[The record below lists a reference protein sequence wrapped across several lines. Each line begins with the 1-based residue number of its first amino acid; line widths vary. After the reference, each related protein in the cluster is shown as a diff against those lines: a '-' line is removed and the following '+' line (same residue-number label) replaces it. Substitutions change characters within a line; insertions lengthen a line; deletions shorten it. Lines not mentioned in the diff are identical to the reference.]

1 MTKLNQPY
9 GIGLDIGSNSIGFA
23 VVDANSHLLRLKGE
37 TAIGAR
43 LFREGQS
50 AAKRRGYRTTRR
62 RLSRTR
68 WRLQF
73 LRDFFAPHITK
84 IDPDFF
90 LRQKY
95 SEISPKD
102 KERFKYEKRLFND
115 RTDAEFYEAY
125 PSMYHLRLRLMT
137 DTSQADPREIFLA
150 IHHILKSRGHFLTS
164 GDAKSFNTNEVNL
177 KHIFP
182 ALTEAYARVYPDLGL
197 TFDLAQVAD
206 FKAKLLDEQATP
218 SDTQKE
224 LVNLLLSSD
233 GEKEIVKKRKQVLTE
248 FAKAVTGLKT
258 KFNLALGTEVDEV
271 DASKWQF
278 SMGQLDD
285 NWSNI
290 EASVTDQAA
299 DIFEQIQELYRARLL
314 NGIVP
319 AGMSLSQA
327 KVADYEQHKEDLE
340 LFKTYLTKLN
350 DHELAKKIRRL
361 YDRYIDGD
369 DAKPFLREAFV
380 KALTKE
386 VMAHPNEV
394 SERLL
399 NRMEQANFMPKQR
412 TKANGAIPVQLQ
424 QRELDQI
431 IATQSKYYDWLAAP
445 NPVEAHRGKM
455 PYQLDELLN
464 FRVPYYVGP
473 LITPKEQAKSGEN
486 VFAWMIRKDPSG
498 NITPYNFEEKV
509 DREASANMFIQ
520 RMKTT
525 DTYLIGEDVLPKQS
539 LLYQKY
545 EVLNELNN
553 VQIDSKPITTEQKKR
568 LIREVFERH
577 SSVTIKQVA
586 ENLVAHGDFAK
597 RPEIR
602 GLADEKRFLS
612 SLSTYH
618 QLKGILHE
626 AIDDP
631 TKLHD
636 IENIIMWSTVF
647 EDKEIFKNKLTEIS
661 WLDQGTINKLVDNK
675 RYRGWG
681 QFSRKLLDGLK
692 LGNGHTVIQELMLHS
707 NNLMQILTMDET
719 LKEKI
724 AELNQE
730 NLKNDGVEDAINAA
744 YTSPSNKK
752 ALRQVLRVVEDIK
765 RAANGQDPS
774 WLYIETADGA
784 GTAGKRTQSRQ
795 KQIQTVYANV
805 AQELIDSAVRGE
817 LEDKIADKAS
827 FTDRLVLYFM
837 QGGRDIYTGAPL
849 NIDQL
854 SHYDIDHI
862 LPQSL
867 IKDDSLDNRVLV
879 NATINREKNDV
890 FASTLFA
897 SKMSSTWRKWHEA
910 GLISGRK
917 LRNLM
922 LGPDEI
928 DGFARGFVARQLVE
942 TRQIIK
948 LTEQIAAARY
958 PNTKIIAVKAG
969 LSHQLR
975 EELNFPKNRDVN
987 HYHHAFDA
995 FLAARIGTYLLK
1007 RYPKLAP
1014 FFTYGE
1020 FSKVDVKKFREFN
1033 FIGALTHAK
1042 KNIVAKDTG
1051 EIVWDKE
1058 RDIQELDR
1066 IYNFKRML
1074 MTHEV
1079 HFDTADL
1086 FDQTIYAAKDSKER
1100 GGRMNLIPKKLGYLT
1115 GIYGGYQT
1123 ERGSY
1128 VSIIRTFK
1136 KGEPVYKVVNIL
1148 TSDLSLLS
1156 EKEKVSKTLAD
1167 TYLKELIAKK
1177 LSKGKSGKNIA
1188 SEPFEIVL
1196 PRVGKDSL
1204 FKNKKYGLFL
1214 IGSATELHNYQ
1225 ELWLPRNDQLLIKR
1239 IQARQIEESKADY
1252 ELTRIYRNISWQVDH
1267 YFRLYKIRKFAEKLQ
1282 ASVDDFAG
1290 LPVYKNETS
1299 DGKVEVLASVLKRL
1313 NGAADKGKTNPT
1325 TVKLQSDFGR
1335 TLLTNGIVLEDD
1347 SSIVYQSP
1355 TGLFKRSVKLVDL

>member
-50 AAKRRGYRTTRR
+50 AAERRESRTTRR

-68 WRLQF
+68 WRLSF

-102 KERFKYEKRLFND
+102 KDRFKYEKRLFND
-115 RTDAEFYEAY
+115 RTDAEFYEDY
-125 PSMYHLRLRLMT
+125 PSMYHLRLHLMT
-137 DTSQADPREIFLA
+137 HTHKADPREIFLA
-150 IHHILKSRGHFLTS
+150 IHHILKSRGHFLTP
-164 GDAKSFNTNEVNL
+164 GAAKDFNTDKVDLED
-177 KHIFP
+177 IFP
-182 ALTEAYARVYPDLGL
+182 ALTEAYAQVYPDLEL
-197 TFDLAQVAD
+197 TFDLAKADD

-218 SDTQKE
+218 SDTQKA

-248 FAKAVTGLKT
+248 FAKAITGLKT
-258 KFNLALGTEVDEV
+258 KFNLALGTEVDEA
-271 DASKWQF
+271 DASNWQF

-285 NWSNI
+285 KWSNI
-290 EASVTDQAA
+290 ETSMTDQGTE
-299 DIFEQIQELYRARLL
+299 IFEQIQEHYRARLL

-327 KVADYEQHKEDLE
+327 KVADYGQHKEDLE
-340 LFKTYLTKLN
+340 LFKTYLKKLN
-350 DHELAKKIRRL
+350 DHELAKTIRGL
-361 YDRYIDGD
+361 YDRYINGD
-369 DAKPFLREAFV
+369 DAKPFLREDFV

-386 VMAHPNEV
+386 VTAHPNEV
-394 SERLL
+394 SEQLL
-399 NRMEQANFMPKQR
+399 NRMGQANFMLKQR

-431 IATQSKYYDWLAAP
+431 IANQSKYYDWLAKP
-445 NPVEAHRGKM
+445 NPVEKHRASK
-455 PYQLDELLN
+455 PYQLDELLT
-464 FRVPYYVGP
+464 FRIPYYVGP
-473 LITPKEQAKSGEN
+473 LITPKEQAESREN

-498 NITPYNFEEKV
+498 NITPYNFDEKV
-509 DREASANMFIQ
+509 DCPASANMFIQ
-520 RMKTT
+520 RMKNT
-525 DTYLIGEDVLPKQS
+525 DTYLIGEDVLPKRS

-553 VQIDSKPITTEQKKR
+553 VSIDGRRLCADQKQR

-618 QLKGILHE
+618 QLKKILHE

-631 TKLHD
+631 TKEHD
-636 IENIIMWSTVF
+636 IENIITWSTVF
-647 EDKEIFKNKLTEIS
+647 EDAAIFKTELAKIS
-661 WLDQGTINKLVDNK
+661 WLDSDTIKALSNI

-692 LGNGHTVIQELMLHS
+692 LGNGHTVIQELMLS
-707 NNLMQILTMDET
+707 NHNLMQILTDET
-719 LKEKI
+719 LKTTM
-724 AELNQE
+724 AELNQDK
-730 NLKNDGVEDAINAA
+730 LKADDIEDVINDA

-765 RAANGQDPS
+765 HAANGQDPS
-774 WLYIETADGA
+774 WLYIETADGP

-795 KQIQTVYANV
+795 KQIQTVYANA

-879 NATINREKNDV
+879 NATINREKNNV

-897 SKMSSTWRKWHEA
+897 SKMAATWRKWHEA

-922 LGPDEI
+922 LRPDEI
-928 DGFARGFVARQLVE
+928 DKFAHGFVARQLVE

-948 LTEQIAAARY
+948 LTEQIAAAQY

-975 EELNFPKNRDVN
+975 EELDFPKNRDVN

-1020 FSKVDVKKFREFN
+1020 FAKVDVKKFREFN

-1074 MTHEV
+1074 ITHEV
-1079 HFDTADL
+1079 YFETADL
-1086 FDQTIYAAKDSKER
+1086 FKQTIYAAKDSKER
-1100 GGRMNLIPKKLGYLT
+1100 GGSKQLIPKKQGYPT
-1115 GIYGGYQT
+1115 QVYGGYT
-1123 ERGSY
+1123 RENTAY
-1128 VSIIRTFK
+1128 LAVVKTVEK
-1136 KGEPVYKVVNIL
+1136 KADVYRVVRIA
-1148 TSDLSLLS
+1148 TSQ
-1156 EKEKVSKTLAD
+1156 VAA
-1167 TYLKELIAKK
+1167 LKEARAQSTVKERELLKK
-1177 LSKGKSGKNIA
+1177 FLTTKFTKIGKNGKKAIT
-1188 SEPFEIVL
+1188 PFDIVI
-1196 PRVGKDSL
+1196 PRVPREQL
-1204 FKNKKYGLFL
+1204 FHNKRYGFFMVNSDTLM
-1214 IGSATELHNYQ
+1214 HNYQ
-1225 ELWLPRNDQLLIKR
+1225 ELWMSRSDQQILSKLVKSAKTVENGQVGRLFENIVEQINKYFPLYDINQFRKKLDQSKDIFSKLPLEGNGTTSGKRETIQNILTGAGTGAKNGDLKNLGIKTPFGF
-1239 IQARQIEESKADY
+1239 
-1252 ELTRIYRNISWQVDH
+1252 LQVP
-1267 YFRLYKIRKFAEKLQ
+1267 
-1282 ASVDDFAG
+1282 S
-1290 LPVYKNETS
+1290 
-1299 DGKVEVLASVLKRL
+1299 
-1313 NGAADKGKTNPT
+1313 
-1325 TVKLQSDFGR
+1325 
-1335 TLLTNGIVLEDD
+1335 GIVLDD
-1347 SSIVYQSP
+1347 DTTLIYQSP
-1355 TGLFKRSVKLVDL
+1355 TGMLNRIVRLSEL

>member
-50 AAKRRGYRTTRR
+50 AAERRESRTTRR

-68 WRLQF
+68 WRLSF

-102 KERFKYEKRLFND
+102 KDRFKYEKRLFND
-115 RTDAEFYEAY
+115 RTDAEFYEDY
-125 PSMYHLRLRLMT
+125 PSMYHLRLHLMT
-137 DTSQADPREIFLA
+137 HTHKADPREIFLA
-150 IHHILKSRGHFLTS
+150 IHHILKSRGHFLTP
-164 GDAKSFNTNEVNL
+164 GAAKDFNTDKVDLED
-177 KHIFP
+177 IFP
-182 ALTEAYARVYPDLGL
+182 ALTEAYAQVYPDLEL
-197 TFDLAQVAD
+197 TFDLAKADD

-218 SDTQKE
+218 SDTQKA

-248 FAKAVTGLKT
+248 FAKAITGLKT
-258 KFNLALGTEVDEV
+258 KFNLALGTEVDEA
-271 DASKWQF
+271 DASNWQF

-285 NWSNI
+285 KWSNI
-290 EASVTDQAA
+290 ETSMTDQGTE
-299 DIFEQIQELYRARLL
+299 IFEQIQEHYRARLL

-327 KVADYEQHKEDLE
+327 KVADYGQHKEDLE
-340 LFKTYLTKLN
+340 LFKTYLKKLN
-350 DHELAKKIRRL
+350 DHELAKTIRGL
-361 YDRYIDGD
+361 YDRYINGD
-369 DAKPFLREAFV
+369 DAKPFLREDFV

-386 VMAHPNEV
+386 VTAHPNEV
-394 SERLL
+394 SEQLL
-399 NRMEQANFMPKQR
+399 NRMGQANFMLKQR

-431 IATQSKYYDWLAAP
+431 IANQSKYYDWLAKP
-445 NPVEAHRGKM
+445 NPVEKHRASK
-455 PYQLDELLN
+455 PYQLDELLT
-464 FRVPYYVGP
+464 FRIPYYVGP
-473 LITPKEQAKSGEN
+473 LITPKEQAESREN

-498 NITPYNFEEKV
+498 NITPYNFDEKV
-509 DREASANMFIQ
+509 DCPASANMFIQ
-520 RMKTT
+520 RMKNT
-525 DTYLIGEDVLPKQS
+525 DTYLIGEDVLPKRS

-553 VQIDSKPITTEQKKR
+553 VSIDGRRLGADQKQR

-618 QLKGILHE
+618 QLKKILHE

-631 TKLHD
+631 TKEHD
-636 IENIIMWSTVF
+636 IENIITWSTVF
-647 EDKEIFKNKLTEIS
+647 EDAAIFKTELAKIS
-661 WLDQGTINKLVDNK
+661 WLDSDTIKALSNI

-692 LGNGHTVIQELMLHS
+692 LGNGHTVIQELMLS
-707 NNLMQILTMDET
+707 NHNLMQILTDET
-719 LKEKI
+719 LKTTM
-724 AELNQE
+724 AELNQDK
-730 NLKNDGVEDAINAA
+730 LKADDIEDVINDA

-765 RAANGQDPS
+765 HAANGQDPS
-774 WLYIETADGA
+774 WLYIETADGP

-795 KQIQTVYANV
+795 KQIQTVYANA

-879 NATINREKNDV
+879 NATINREKNNV

-897 SKMSSTWRKWHEA
+897 SKMAATWRKWHEA

-922 LGPDEI
+922 LRPDEI
-928 DGFARGFVARQLVE
+928 DKFAHGFVARQLVE

-948 LTEQIAAARY
+948 LTEKIAAAQY

-975 EELNFPKNRDVN
+975 EELDFPKNRDVN

-1020 FSKVDVKKFREFN
+1020 FAKVDVKKFREFN

-1074 MTHEV
+1074 ITHEV
-1079 HFDTADL
+1079 YFETADL
-1086 FDQTIYAAKDSKER
+1086 FKQTIYAAKDSKER
-1100 GGRMNLIPKKLGYLT
+1100 GGSKQLIPKKQGYPT
-1115 GIYGGYQT
+1115 QVYGGYTRENTAYLAVVKTVEKKADVYRVVRIATSQVAALKGARAQST
-1123 ERGSY
+1123 VKERELL
-1128 VSIIRTFK
+1128 K
-1136 KGEPVYKVVNIL
+1136 KFL
-1148 TSDLSLLS
+1148 TT
-1156 EKEKVSKTLAD
+1156 KFTK
-1167 TYLKELIAKK
+1167 I
-1177 LSKGKSGKNIA
+1177 GKNGKKAIT
-1188 SEPFEIVL
+1188 PFDIVI
-1196 PRVGKDSL
+1196 PRVPREQL
-1204 FKNKKYGLFL
+1204 FHNKRYGFFMVNSDTLM
-1214 IGSATELHNYQ
+1214 HNYQ
-1225 ELWLPRNDQLLIKR
+1225 ELWMSRSDKQILSKLVKSAKTVENGQVGRLFENIVEQINKYFPLYDINQFRKKLDQSKDIFSKLPLEGNGTTSGKRETIQNILTGAGTGAKNGDLKNLGIKTPFGF
-1239 IQARQIEESKADY
+1239 
-1252 ELTRIYRNISWQVDH
+1252 LQVP
-1267 YFRLYKIRKFAEKLQ
+1267 
-1282 ASVDDFAG
+1282 S
-1290 LPVYKNETS
+1290 
-1299 DGKVEVLASVLKRL
+1299 
-1313 NGAADKGKTNPT
+1313 
-1325 TVKLQSDFGR
+1325 
-1335 TLLTNGIVLEDD
+1335 GIVLDD
-1347 SSIVYQSP
+1347 DTTLIYQSP
-1355 TGLFKRSVKLVDL
+1355 TGMLNRIVRLSEL

>member
-150 IHHILKSRGHFLTS
+150 IHHILKSRGYFLTP
-164 GDAKSFNTNEVNL
+164 GDAKDFNTDAVNL
-177 KHIFP
+177 GDVFRD
-182 ALTEAYARVYPDLGL
+182 LTEAYAQVYPDLEL
-197 TFDLAQVAD
+197 TFDSAQADD

-218 SDTQKE
+218 SDTQKA
-224 LVNLLLSSD
+224 LVNLLLRSD

-248 FAKAVTGLKT
+248 FAKAITGLKT
-258 KFNLALGTEVDEV
+258 KFNLALGTEVDEA

-290 EASVTDQAA
+290 EASMTDQGTE
-299 DIFEQIQELYRARLL
+299 IFEQIQDLYRARLL

-327 KVADYEQHKEDLE
+327 KVADYEQHKKDLE
-340 LFKTYLTKLN
+340 LFKTYLMKL
-350 DHELAKKIRRL
+350 DDRELAKTIRGL
-361 YDRYIDGD
+361 YNRYIDGD
-369 DAKPFLREAFV
+369 DGKPVLREDFV

-394 SERLL
+394 SEQLL
-399 NRMEQANFMPKQR
+399 NRTKQANFMLKQR
-412 TKANGAIPVQLQ
+412 IKANGAIPVQLQ

-431 IATQSKYYDWLAAP
+431 IANQCHYYHWLAEP
-445 NPVEAHRGKM
+445 NPVEAHRGSK
-455 PYQLDELLN
+455 PYQLDELLT
-464 FRVPYYVGP
+464 FRIPYYVGP
-473 LITPKEQAKSGEN
+473 LITPKEQAESREN

-498 NITPYNFEEKV
+498 NITPYNFDEKV
-509 DREASANMFIQ
+509 DCTASANMFIQ
-520 RMKTT
+520 RMKNT
-525 DTYLIGEDVLPKQS
+525 DTYLIGEDVLPKRS

-553 VQIDSKPITTEQKKR
+553 VRIDGRRLGADQKQR

-618 QLKGILHE
+618 QLKKILHE

-631 TKLHD
+631 TKEHD
-636 IENIIMWSTVF
+636 IENIITWSTVF
-647 EDKEIFKNKLTEIS
+647 EDAAIFKTELAKIS
-661 WLDQGTINKLVDNK
+661 WLDSDTIKALSNI

-692 LGNGHTVIQELMLHS
+692 LGNGHTVIQELMLS
-707 NNLMQILTMDET
+707 NHNLMQILTDEA
-719 LKEKI
+719 LKTTM
-724 AELNQE
+724 AELNQDK
-730 NLKNDGVEDAINAA
+730 LKADDIEDVINDA

-765 RAANGQDPS
+765 HAANGQDPS
-774 WLYIETADGA
+774 WLYIETADGP

-795 KQIQTVYANV
+795 KQIQTVYANA

-854 SHYDIDHI
+854 IHYDIDHI

-879 NATINREKNDV
+879 NATINREKNNV
-890 FASTLFA
+890 FTSTLFA
-897 SKMSSTWRKWHEA
+897 SKMAATWRKWHEA
-910 GLISGRK
+910 GSISGRK

-922 LGPDEI
+922 LRPDEI
-928 DGFARGFVARQLVE
+928 DKFAHGFVARQLVE

-948 LTEQIAAARY
+948 LTEQIAAAQY

-975 EELNFPKNRDVN
+975 EELDFPKNRDVN

-1020 FSKVDVKKFREFN
+1020 FAKVDVKKLREFN
-1033 FIGALTHAK
+1033 FIGALKHAK

-1058 RDIQELDR
+1058 HDIQELDR

-1074 MTHEV
+1074 ITHEV
-1079 HFDTADL
+1079 HFETADL

-1136 KGEPVYKVVNIL
+1136 KEDPVYKVVNIS
-1148 TSDLSLLS
+1148 TADVSLLA
-1156 EKEKVSKTLAD
+1156 EKERVSEDLAD
-1167 TYLKELIAKK
+1167 MYLKELIAKK
-1177 LSKGKSGKNIA
+1177 LAKGKSGKNFA

-1214 IGSATELHNYQ
+1214 IESATELHNYQ

-1239 IQARQIEESKADY
+1239 VQTHQIEESKADY
-1252 ELTRIYRNISWQVDH
+1252 ELTRMYRNIAGQVDH
-1267 YFRLYKIRKFAEKLQ
+1267 YFRLYKIRKFAGKLQ

-1290 LPVYKNETS
+1290 LPVYKNEIT
-1299 DGKVEVLASVLKRL
+1299 DGKVEVLMALLKKL
-1313 NGAADKGKTNPT
+1313 NGAISKGKTNLT

-1335 TLLTNGIVLEDD
+1335 TLLTKGIVLEDD
-1347 SSIVYQSP
+1347 SSIIYQSP
-1355 TGLFKRSVKLVDL
+1355 TGLFERSIKLADL

>member
-23 VVDANSHLLRLKGE
+23 VVDTNSHLLRLKGE

-50 AAKRRGYRTTRR
+50 AADRRGSRTTRR

-68 WRLQF
+68 WRLSF

-102 KERFKYEKRLFND
+102 KDRFKYEKRLFND
-115 RTDAEFYEAY
+115 RTDAEFYEDY
-125 PSMYHLRLRLMT
+125 PSMYHLRLHLMT
-137 DTSQADPREIFLA
+137 HTHKADPREIFLA
-150 IHHILKSRGHFLTS
+150 IHHILKSRGHFLTP
-164 GDAKSFNTNEVNL
+164 GAAKDFNTDKVDLED
-177 KHIFP
+177 IFP
-182 ALTEAYARVYPDLGL
+182 ALTEAYAQVYPDLEL
-197 TFDLAQVAD
+197 TFDLAKADD

-218 SDTQKE
+218 SDTQKA
-224 LVNLLLSSD
+224 LVKLLLSSD

-248 FAKAVTGLKT
+248 FAKAITGLKT
-258 KFNLALGTEVDEV
+258 KFNLALGTEVDEA
-271 DASKWQF
+271 DASNWQF

-285 NWSNI
+285 KWSNI
-290 EASVTDQAA
+290 ETSMTDQGTE
-299 DIFEQIQELYRARLL
+299 IFEQIQELYRARLL

-327 KVADYEQHKEDLE
+327 KVADYGQHKEDLE
-340 LFKTYLTKLN
+340 LFKTYLKKLN
-350 DHELAKKIRRL
+350 DHELAKTIRGL
-361 YDRYIDGD
+361 YDRYINGD
-369 DAKPFLREAFV
+369 DAKPFLREDFV

-386 VMAHPNEV
+386 VTAHPNEV
-394 SERLL
+394 SEQLL
-399 NRMEQANFMPKQR
+399 NRMGQANFMLKQR

-431 IATQSKYYDWLAAP
+431 IANQSKYYDWLAKP
-445 NPVEAHRGKM
+445 NPVEKHRASK
-455 PYQLDELLN
+455 PYQLDELLT
-464 FRVPYYVGP
+464 FRIPYYVGP
-473 LITPKEQAKSGEN
+473 LITPKQQAESGEN
-486 VFAWMIRKDPSG
+486 VFAWMVRKNPSG
-498 NITPYNFEEKV
+498 NITPYNFDEKV
-509 DREASANMFIQ
+509 DREASANTFIQ

-525 DTYLIGEDVLPKQS
+525 DTYLIDEDVLPKQS

-553 VQIDSKPITTEQKKR
+553 VRINNEALSTDQKQR
-568 LIREVFERH
+568 LIHEVFERH
-577 SSVTIKQVA
+577 SSVTIKQVVD
-586 ENLVAHGDFAK
+586 NLVAHGDFAQ

-618 QLKGILHE
+618 QLKEILHG
-626 AIDDP
+626 AIDDS

-636 IENIIMWSTVF
+636 IENIITWSTVF
-647 EDKEIFKNKLTEIS
+647 EDAAIFKTKLAEID
-661 WLDQGTINKLVDNK
+661 WLDPATIKKLSNI

-692 LGNGHTVIQELMLHS
+692 LGNGHTVIQELMLS
-707 NNLMQILTMDET
+707 NHNLMQILADET
-719 LKEKI
+719 LKETMT
-724 AELNQE
+724 ELNQDK
-730 NLKNDGVEDAINAA
+730 LKTDDIEDVINDA

-765 RAANGQDPS
+765 HAANGQDPS
-774 WLYIETADGA
+774 WLYIETADGT

-795 KQIQTVYANV
+795 KQIQTVYANA

-879 NATINREKNDV
+879 NATINREKNNV

-897 SKMSSTWRKWHEA
+897 SKMAATWRKWHEA

-922 LGPDEI
+922 LRPDET
-928 DGFARGFVARQLVE
+928 DKFAHGFVARQLVE

-948 LTEQIAAARY
+948 LTEQIAAAQY

-975 EELNFPKNRDVN
+975 EELDFPKNRDVN

-1020 FSKVDVKKFREFN
+1020 FAKVDVKKFREFN

-1042 KNIVAKDTG
+1042 KNIIAKDTG

-1074 MTHEV
+1074 ITHEV
-1079 HFDTADL
+1079 HFETADL

-1100 GGRMNLIPKKLGYLT
+1100 GGRMSLIPKKLGYLT

-1136 KGEPVYKVVNIL
+1136 KGETIYKVVNIL
-1148 TSDLSLLS
+1148 TADVSLLS

-1167 TYLKELIAKK
+1167 IYLKELIAKK

-1214 IGSATELHNYQ
+1214 IESATELHNYQ

-1252 ELTRIYRNISWQVDH
+1252 ELTRMYRNIAWQVDH

-1282 ASVDDFAG
+1282 ASVEDFAG

-1313 NGAADKGKTNPT
+1313 NGAADKGRTNPT

>member
-50 AAKRRGYRTTRR
+50 AADRRGSRTTRR

-68 WRLQF
+68 WRLSF

-102 KERFKYEKRLFND
+102 KDKFKYEKRLFND
-115 RTDAEFYEAY
+115 RTDAEFYEDY
-125 PSMYHLRLRLMT
+125 PSMYHLRLHLMT
-137 DTSQADPREIFLA
+137 HTHKADPREIFLA
-150 IHHILKSRGHFLTS
+150 IHHILKSRGHFLTP
-164 GDAKSFNTNEVNL
+164 GAAKDFNTDKVDLED
-177 KHIFP
+177 IFP
-182 ALTEAYARVYPDLGL
+182 ALTEAYAQVYPDLEL
-197 TFDLAQVAD
+197 TFDLAKADD

-218 SDTQKE
+218 SDTQKA

-248 FAKAVTGLKT
+248 FAKAITGLKT
-258 KFNLALGTEVDEV
+258 KFNLALGTEVDEA
-271 DASKWQF
+271 DASNWQF

-285 NWSNI
+285 KWSNI
-290 EASVTDQAA
+290 ETSMTDQGTE
-299 DIFEQIQELYRARLL
+299 IFEQIQELYRARLL

-327 KVADYEQHKEDLE
+327 KVADYGQHKEDLE
-340 LFKTYLTKLN
+340 LFKTYLKKLN
-350 DHELAKKIRRL
+350 DHELAKTIRGL
-361 YDRYIDGD
+361 YDRYINGD
-369 DAKPFLREAFV
+369 DAKPFLREDFV

-386 VMAHPNEV
+386 VTAHPNEV
-394 SERLL
+394 SEQLL
-399 NRMEQANFMPKQR
+399 NRMGQANFMLKQR
-412 TKANGAIPVQLQ
+412 TKANGAIPIQLQ

-431 IATQSKYYDWLAAP
+431 IANQSKYYDWLAAP
-445 NPVEAHRGKM
+445 NPVEAHRWKM

-464 FRVPYYVGP
+464 FHIPYYVGP
-473 LITPKEQAKSGEN
+473 LITPKQQAESGEN
-486 VFAWMIRKDPSG
+486 VFAWMVRKDPSG
-498 NITPYNFEEKV
+498 NITPYNFDEKV
-509 DREASANMFIQ
+509 DREASANTFIQ

-553 VQIDSKPITTEQKKR
+553 VRINNECLGTDQKQR

-586 ENLVAHGDFAK
+586 DNLVAHGDFAR

-618 QLKGILHE
+618 QLKEILHE

-631 TKLHD
+631 TKLLD
-636 IENIIMWSTVF
+636 IENIITWSTVF
-647 EDKEIFKNKLTEIS
+647 EDHTIFETKLAEIE
-661 WLDQGTINKLVDNK
+661 WLDPKKINELSGI

-692 LGNGHTVIQELMLHS
+692 LGNGHTVIQELMLS
-707 NNLMQILTMDET
+707 NHNLMQILADET
-719 LKEKI
+719 LKETMT
-724 AELNQE
+724 ELNQDK
-730 NLKNDGVEDAINAA
+730 LKTDDIEDVINDA

-765 RAANGQDPS
+765 HAANGQDPS
-774 WLYIETADGA
+774 WLFIETADGT

-795 KQIQTVYANV
+795 KQIQTVYANA

-879 NATINREKNDV
+879 NATINREKNNV

-897 SKMSSTWRKWHEA
+897 GKMKATWRKWHEA

-922 LGPDEI
+922 LRPDEI
-928 DGFARGFVARQLVE
+928 DKFAKGFVARQLVE

-948 LTEQIAAARY
+948 LTEQIAAAQY

-975 EELNFPKNRDVN
+975 EELDFPKNRDVN

-1020 FSKVDVKKFREFN
+1020 FAKVDVKKFREFN

-1042 KNIVAKDTG
+1042 KNIIAKDTG

-1058 RDIQELDR
+1058 RDIRELDR

-1074 MTHEV
+1074 ITHEV
-1079 HFDTADL
+1079 YFETADL
-1086 FDQTIYAAKDSKER
+1086 FKQTIYAAKDSKER
-1100 GGRMNLIPKKLGYLT
+1100 GGSKQLIPKKQGYPT
-1115 GIYGGYQT
+1115 QVYGGYTQ
-1123 ERGSY
+1123 ESGSY
-1128 VSIIRTFK
+1128 NALVRVA
-1136 KGEPVYKVVNIL
+1136 E
-1148 TSDLSLLS
+1148 
-1156 EKEKVSKTLAD
+1156 AD
-1167 TYLKELIAKK
+1167 TTAYQVIKISAQNASKIASANLKSRE
-1177 LSKGKSGKNIA
+1177 KGKQLLN
-1188 SEPFEIVL
+1188 EIVVKQL
-1196 PRVGKDSL
+1196 AKRRKNWKPSANSFKIVIPRFGMGTL
-1204 FKNKKYGLFL
+1204 FQNAKYGLFMVN
-1214 IGSATELHNYQ
+1214 SDTYYRNYQ
-1225 ELWLPRNDQLLIKR
+1225 ELWLSRENQKLLKKLFSIKYEKTQMNHDALQVYKAIIDQVEKFFKLYDINQFRAKLSDAIERFEKLP
-1239 IQARQIEESKADY
+1239 INTDGNKIGKTETLRQI
-1252 ELTRIYRNISWQVDH
+1252 LIG
-1267 YFRLYKIRKFAEKLQ
+1267 LQ
-1282 ASVDDFAG
+1282 ANGTRSNVKNLGIKTDLG
-1290 LPVYKNETS
+1290 LLQVGSGIK
-1299 DGKVEVLASVLKRL
+1299 L
-1313 NGAADKGKTNPT
+1313 DKDT
-1325 TVKLQSDFGR
+1325 Q
-1335 TLLTNGIVLEDD
+1335 
-1347 SSIVYQSP
+1347 IVYQSP
-1355 TGLFKRSVKLVDL
+1355 SGLFKRRIPLADL

>member
-50 AAKRRGYRTTRR
+50 AAERRESRTTRR

-68 WRLQF
+68 WRLSF

-102 KERFKYEKRLFND
+102 KDRFKYEKRLFND
-115 RTDAEFYEAY
+115 RTDAEFYEDY
-125 PSMYHLRLRLMT
+125 PSMYHLRLHLMT
-137 DTSQADPREIFLA
+137 HTHKADPREIFLA
-150 IHHILKSRGHFLTS
+150 IHHILKSRGHFLTP
-164 GDAKSFNTNEVNL
+164 GAAKDFNTDKVDLED
-177 KHIFP
+177 IFP
-182 ALTEAYARVYPDLGL
+182 ALTEAYAQVYPDLEL
-197 TFDLAQVAD
+197 TFDLAKADD

-218 SDTQKE
+218 SDTQKA

-248 FAKAVTGLKT
+248 FAKAITGLKT
-258 KFNLALGTEVDEV
+258 KFNLALGTEVDEA
-271 DASKWQF
+271 DASNWQF

-285 NWSNI
+285 KWSNI
-290 EASVTDQAA
+290 ETSMTDQGTE
-299 DIFEQIQELYRARLL
+299 IFEQIQEHYRARLL

-327 KVADYEQHKEDLE
+327 KVADYGQHKEDLE
-340 LFKTYLTKLN
+340 LFKTYLKKLN
-350 DHELAKKIRRL
+350 DHELAKTIRGL
-361 YDRYIDGD
+361 YDRYINGD
-369 DAKPFLREAFV
+369 DAKPFLREDFV

-386 VMAHPNEV
+386 VTAHPNEV
-394 SERLL
+394 SEQLL
-399 NRMEQANFMPKQR
+399 NRMGQANFMLKQR

-431 IATQSKYYDWLAAP
+431 IANQSKYYDWLAKP
-445 NPVEAHRGKM
+445 NPVEKHRASK
-455 PYQLDELLN
+455 PYQLDELLT
-464 FRVPYYVGP
+464 FRIPYYVGP
-473 LITPKEQAKSGEN
+473 LITPKEQAESREN

-498 NITPYNFEEKV
+498 NITPYNFDEKV
-509 DREASANMFIQ
+509 DCPASANMFIQ
-520 RMKTT
+520 RMKNT
-525 DTYLIGEDVLPKQS
+525 DTYLIGEDVLPKRS

-553 VQIDSKPITTEQKKR
+553 VSIDGRRLGADQKQR

-618 QLKGILHE
+618 QLKKILHE

-631 TKLHD
+631 TKEHD
-636 IENIIMWSTVF
+636 IENIITWSTVF
-647 EDKEIFKNKLTEIS
+647 EDAAIFKTELAKIS
-661 WLDQGTINKLVDNK
+661 WLDSDTIKALSNI

-692 LGNGHTVIQELMLHS
+692 LGNGHTVIQELMLS
-707 NNLMQILTMDET
+707 NHNLMQILTDET
-719 LKEKI
+719 LKTTM
-724 AELNQE
+724 AELNQDK
-730 NLKNDGVEDAINAA
+730 LKADDIEDVINDA

-765 RAANGQDPS
+765 HAANGQDPS
-774 WLYIETADGA
+774 WLYIETADGP

-795 KQIQTVYANV
+795 KQIQTVYANA

-879 NATINREKNDV
+879 NATINREKNNV

-897 SKMSSTWRKWHEA
+897 SKMAATWRKWHEA

-922 LGPDEI
+922 LRPDEI
-928 DGFARGFVARQLVE
+928 DKFAHGFVARQLVE

-948 LTEQIAAARY
+948 LTEQIAAAQY

-975 EELNFPKNRDVN
+975 EELDFPKNRDVN

-1020 FSKVDVKKFREFN
+1020 FAKVDVKKFREFN

-1074 MTHEV
+1074 ITHEV
-1079 HFDTADL
+1079 YFETADL
-1086 FDQTIYAAKDSKER
+1086 FKQTIYAAKDSKER
-1100 GGRMNLIPKKLGYLT
+1100 GGSKQLIPKKQGYPT
-1115 GIYGGYQT
+1115 QVYGGYT
-1123 ERGSY
+1123 RENTAY
-1128 VSIIRTFK
+1128 LAVVKTVEK
-1136 KGEPVYKVVNIL
+1136 KADVYRVVRIA
-1148 TSDLSLLS
+1148 TSQ
-1156 EKEKVSKTLAD
+1156 VAA
-1167 TYLKELIAKK
+1167 LKEARAQSTVKERELLKK
-1177 LSKGKSGKNIA
+1177 FLTTKFTKIGKNGKKAIT
-1188 SEPFEIVL
+1188 PFDIVI
-1196 PRVGKDSL
+1196 PRVPREQL
-1204 FKNKKYGLFL
+1204 FHNKRYGFFMVNSDTLM
-1214 IGSATELHNYQ
+1214 HNYQ
-1225 ELWLPRNDQLLIKR
+1225 ELWMSRSDQQILSKLVRTCLASAESGRMVENRLRSLSCQI
-1239 IQARQIEESKADY
+1239 IQAIFLE
-1252 ELTRIYRNISWQVDH
+1252 RNL
-1267 YFRLYKIRKFAEKLQ
+1267 R
-1282 ASVDDFAG
+1282 
-1290 LPVYKNETS
+1290 
-1299 DGKVEVLASVLKRL
+1299 
-1313 NGAADKGKTNPT
+1313 
-1325 TVKLQSDFGR
+1325 
-1335 TLLTNGIVLEDD
+1335 
-1347 SSIVYQSP
+1347 
-1355 TGLFKRSVKLVDL
+1355 

>member
-50 AAKRRGYRTTRR
+50 AAERRESRTTRR

-68 WRLQF
+68 WRLSF

-102 KERFKYEKRLFND
+102 KDRFKYEKRLFND
-115 RTDAEFYEAY
+115 RTDAEFYEDY
-125 PSMYHLRLRLMT
+125 PSMYHLRLHLMT
-137 DTSQADPREIFLA
+137 HTHKADPREIFLA
-150 IHHILKSRGHFLTS
+150 IHHILKSRGHFLTP
-164 GDAKSFNTNEVNL
+164 GAAKDFNTDKVDLED
-177 KHIFP
+177 IFP
-182 ALTEAYARVYPDLGL
+182 ALTEAYAQVYPDLEL
-197 TFDLAQVAD
+197 TFDLAKADD

-218 SDTQKE
+218 SDTQKA

-248 FAKAVTGLKT
+248 FAKAITGLKT
-258 KFNLALGTEVDEV
+258 KFNLALGTEVDEA
-271 DASKWQF
+271 DASNWQF

-285 NWSNI
+285 KWSNI
-290 EASVTDQAA
+290 ETSMTDQGTE
-299 DIFEQIQELYRARLL
+299 IFEQIQEHYRARLL

-327 KVADYEQHKEDLE
+327 KVADYGQHKEDLE
-340 LFKTYLTKLN
+340 LFKTYLKKLN
-350 DHELAKKIRRL
+350 DHELAKTIRGL
-361 YDRYIDGD
+361 YDRYINGD
-369 DAKPFLREAFV
+369 DAKPFLREDFV

-386 VMAHPNEV
+386 VTAHPNEV
-394 SERLL
+394 SEQLL
-399 NRMEQANFMPKQR
+399 NRMGQANFMLKQR

-431 IATQSKYYDWLAAP
+431 IANQSKYYDWLAKP
-445 NPVEAHRGKM
+445 NPVEKHRASK
-455 PYQLDELLN
+455 PYQLDELLT
-464 FRVPYYVGP
+464 FRIPYYVGP
-473 LITPKEQAKSGEN
+473 LITPKEQAESREN

-498 NITPYNFEEKV
+498 NITPYNFDEKV
-509 DREASANMFIQ
+509 DCPASANMFIQ
-520 RMKTT
+520 RMKNT
-525 DTYLIGEDVLPKQS
+525 DTYLIGEDVLPKRS

-553 VQIDSKPITTEQKKR
+553 VSIDGRRLGADQKQR

-618 QLKGILHE
+618 QLKKILHE

-631 TKLHD
+631 TKEHD
-636 IENIIMWSTVF
+636 IENIITWSTVF
-647 EDKEIFKNKLTEIS
+647 EDAAIFKTELAKIS
-661 WLDQGTINKLVDNK
+661 WLDSDTIKALSNI

-692 LGNGHTVIQELMLHS
+692 LGNGHTVIQELMLS
-707 NNLMQILTMDET
+707 NHNLMQILTDET
-719 LKEKI
+719 LKTTM
-724 AELNQE
+724 AELNQDK
-730 NLKNDGVEDAINAA
+730 LKADDIEDVINDA

-765 RAANGQDPS
+765 HAANGQDPS
-774 WLYIETADGA
+774 WLYIETADGP

-795 KQIQTVYANV
+795 KQIQTVYANA

-879 NATINREKNDV
+879 NATINREKNNV

-897 SKMSSTWRKWHEA
+897 SKMAATWRKWHEA

-922 LGPDEI
+922 LRPDEI
-928 DGFARGFVARQLVE
+928 DKFAHGFVARQLVE

-948 LTEQIAAARY
+948 LTEQIAAAQY

-975 EELNFPKNRDVN
+975 EELDFPKNRDVN

-1020 FSKVDVKKFREFN
+1020 FAKVDVKKFREFN

-1074 MTHEV
+1074 ITHEV
-1079 HFDTADL
+1079 YFETADL
-1086 FDQTIYAAKDSKER
+1086 FKQTIYAAKDSKER
-1100 GGRMNLIPKKLGYLT
+1100 GGSKQLIPKKQGYPT
-1115 GIYGGYQT
+1115 RVYGGYT
-1123 ERGSY
+1123 RENTAY
-1128 VSIIRTFK
+1128 LAVVKTVEK
-1136 KGEPVYKVVNIL
+1136 KADVYRVVRIA
-1148 TSDLSLLS
+1148 TSQ
-1156 EKEKVSKTLAD
+1156 VAA
-1167 TYLKELIAKK
+1167 LKEARAQSTVKERELLKK
-1177 LSKGKSGKNIA
+1177 FLTTKFTKIGKNGKKAIT
-1188 SEPFEIVL
+1188 PFDIVI
-1196 PRVGKDSL
+1196 PRVPREQL
-1204 FKNKKYGLFL
+1204 FHNKRYGFFMVNSDTLM
-1214 IGSATELHNYQ
+1214 HNYQ
-1225 ELWLPRNDQLLIKR
+1225 ELWMSRSDQQILSKLVKSAKTVENGQVGRLFENIVEQINKYFPLYDINQFRKKLDQSKDIFSKLPLEGNGTTSGKRETIQNILTGAGTGAKNGDLKNLGIKTPFGF
-1239 IQARQIEESKADY
+1239 
-1252 ELTRIYRNISWQVDH
+1252 LQVP
-1267 YFRLYKIRKFAEKLQ
+1267 
-1282 ASVDDFAG
+1282 S
-1290 LPVYKNETS
+1290 
-1299 DGKVEVLASVLKRL
+1299 
-1313 NGAADKGKTNPT
+1313 
-1325 TVKLQSDFGR
+1325 
-1335 TLLTNGIVLEDD
+1335 GIVLDD
-1347 SSIVYQSP
+1347 DTTLIYQSP
-1355 TGLFKRSVKLVDL
+1355 TGMLNRIVRLSEL

>member
-50 AAKRRGYRTTRR
+50 AAERRESRTTRR

-68 WRLQF
+68 WRLSF

-102 KERFKYEKRLFND
+102 KDRFKYEKRLFND
-115 RTDAEFYEAY
+115 RTDAEFYEDY
-125 PSMYHLRLRLMT
+125 PSMYHLRLHLMT
-137 DTSQADPREIFLA
+137 HTHKADPREIFLA
-150 IHHILKSRGHFLTS
+150 IHHILKSRGHFLTP
-164 GDAKSFNTNEVNL
+164 GAAKDFNTDKVDLED
-177 KHIFP
+177 IFP
-182 ALTEAYARVYPDLGL
+182 ALTEAYAQVYPDLEL
-197 TFDLAQVAD
+197 TFDLAKADD

-218 SDTQKE
+218 SDTQKA

-248 FAKAVTGLKT
+248 FAKAITGLKT
-258 KFNLALGTEVDEV
+258 KFNLALGTEVDEA
-271 DASKWQF
+271 DASNWQF

-285 NWSNI
+285 KWSNI
-290 EASVTDQAA
+290 ETSMTDQGTE
-299 DIFEQIQELYRARLL
+299 IFEQIQEHYRARLL

-327 KVADYEQHKEDLE
+327 KVADYGQHKEDLE
-340 LFKTYLTKLN
+340 LFKTYLKKLN
-350 DHELAKKIRRL
+350 DHELAKTIRGL
-361 YDRYIDGD
+361 YDRYINGD
-369 DAKPFLREAFV
+369 DAKPFLREDFV

-386 VMAHPNEV
+386 VTAHPNEV
-394 SERLL
+394 SEQLL
-399 NRMEQANFMPKQR
+399 NRMGQANFMLKQR

-431 IATQSKYYDWLAAP
+431 IANQSKYYDWLAKP
-445 NPVEAHRGKM
+445 NPVEKHRASK
-455 PYQLDELLN
+455 PYQLDELLT
-464 FRVPYYVGP
+464 FRIPYYVGP
-473 LITPKEQAKSGEN
+473 LITPKEQAESREN

-498 NITPYNFEEKV
+498 NITPYNFDEKV
-509 DREASANMFIQ
+509 DCPASANMFIQ
-520 RMKTT
+520 RMKNT
-525 DTYLIGEDVLPKQS
+525 DTYLIGEDVLPKRS

-553 VQIDSKPITTEQKKR
+553 VSIDGRRLGADQKQR

-618 QLKGILHE
+618 QLKKILHE

-631 TKLHD
+631 TKEHD
-636 IENIIMWSTVF
+636 IENIITWSTVF
-647 EDKEIFKNKLTEIS
+647 EDAAIFKTELAKIS
-661 WLDQGTINKLVDNK
+661 WLDSDTIKALSNI

-692 LGNGHTVIQELMLHS
+692 LGNGHTVIQELMLS
-707 NNLMQILTMDET
+707 NHNLMQILTDET
-719 LKEKI
+719 LKTTM
-724 AELNQE
+724 AELNQDK
-730 NLKNDGVEDAINAA
+730 LKADDIEDVINDA

-765 RAANGQDPS
+765 HAANGQDPS
-774 WLYIETADGA
+774 WLYIETADGP

-795 KQIQTVYANV
+795 KQIQTVYANA

-879 NATINREKNDV
+879 NATINREKNNV

-897 SKMSSTWRKWHEA
+897 SKMAATWRKWHEA

-922 LGPDEI
+922 LRPDEI
-928 DGFARGFVARQLVE
+928 DKFAHGFVARQLVE

-948 LTEQIAAARY
+948 LTEQIAAAQY

-975 EELNFPKNRDVN
+975 EELDFPKNRDVN

-995 FLAARIGTYLLK
+995 FLAVRIGTYLLK

-1020 FSKVDVKKFREFN
+1020 FAKVDVKKFREFN

-1074 MTHEV
+1074 ITHEV
-1079 HFDTADL
+1079 YFETADL
-1086 FDQTIYAAKDSKER
+1086 FKQTIYAAKDSKER
-1100 GGRMNLIPKKLGYLT
+1100 GGSKQLIPKKQGYPT
-1115 GIYGGYQT
+1115 QVYGGYT
-1123 ERGSY
+1123 RENTAY
-1128 VSIIRTFK
+1128 LAVVKTVEK
-1136 KGEPVYKVVNIL
+1136 KADVYRVVRIA
-1148 TSDLSLLS
+1148 TSQ
-1156 EKEKVSKTLAD
+1156 VAA
-1167 TYLKELIAKK
+1167 LKEARAQSTVKERELLKK
-1177 LSKGKSGKNIA
+1177 FLTTKFTKIGKNGKKAIT
-1188 SEPFEIVL
+1188 PFDIVI
-1196 PRVGKDSL
+1196 PRVPREQL
-1204 FKNKKYGLFL
+1204 FHNKRYGFFMVNSDTLM
-1214 IGSATELHNYQ
+1214 HNYQ
-1225 ELWLPRNDQLLIKR
+1225 ELWMSRSDQQILSKLVKSAKTVENGQVGRLFENIVEQINKYFPLYDINQFRKKLDQSKDIFSKLPLEGNGTTSGKRETIQNILTGAGTGAKNGDLKNLGIKTPFGF
-1239 IQARQIEESKADY
+1239 
-1252 ELTRIYRNISWQVDH
+1252 LQVP
-1267 YFRLYKIRKFAEKLQ
+1267 
-1282 ASVDDFAG
+1282 S
-1290 LPVYKNETS
+1290 
-1299 DGKVEVLASVLKRL
+1299 
-1313 NGAADKGKTNPT
+1313 
-1325 TVKLQSDFGR
+1325 
-1335 TLLTNGIVLEDD
+1335 GIVLDD
-1347 SSIVYQSP
+1347 DTTLIYQSP
-1355 TGLFKRSVKLVDL
+1355 TGMLNRIVRLSEL